1 MFFRKRLPTR
11 KYLWLLI
18 IAYIGYHFAQY
29 IFNDSFSSTGSRVVK
44 PEVLD
49 APPEVHN
56 EASELQN
63 EPLIQEP
70 EVPEEPESAPEV
82 GDIFEQIKIETNLEK
97 LQELNKQIQVRINMH
112 LARIEPITFIF
123 RSE

>member
-49 APPEVHN
+49 APPEVYN

-63 EPLIQEP
+63 EPEMQEP
-70 EVPEEPESAPEV
+70 EVHEEPESAPEV

-97 LQELNKQIQVRINMH
+97 LQELNKQIQVRKNMH

>member
-63 EPLIQEP
+63 EPEIQEP

-97 LQELNKQIQVRINMH
+97 LQELNKQIQVRKNMH

>member
-18 IAYIGYHFAQY
+18 IAYIGYHFVHF
-29 IFNDSFSSTGSRVVK
+29 IFNDSFSSIGPQRVVK
-44 PEVLD
+44 PEVFN

-63 EPLIQEP
+63 ESEIQEP
-70 EVPEEPESAPEV
+70 EVPEEPERAPEV

-97 LQELNKQIQVRINMH
+97 LQELNKQIQVQKSFNW
-112 LARIEPITFIF
+112 
-123 RSE
+123 